1 MVGGELPLSLP
12 GCPLQPL
19 HAVHGDGVAVA
30 ARQEVGQLLQI
41 FSVSHQIFSPP
52 TPLCCHLHEV
62 LAAGEEP
69 GGEPEQLP
77 AALVAAPHR
86 VVSQLLQ
93 DLAVDLVTQNLLRMN
108 LRYFRIIVAEFPN
121 ARCVQYEVCVA
132 ISVYRVVTASFPDGP
147 ASCCSNLTLITS

>member
-1 MVGGELPLSLP
+1 MVCGELPLSLP
-12 GCPLQPL
+12 GGPLQPL

-41 FSVSHQIFSPP
+41 FSVTRYFLHCSA
-52 TPLCCHLHEV
+52 CCHLHEV

-77 AALVAAPHR
+77 AALVAAAHR
-86 VVSQLLQ
+86 VVRQLLQ

-108 LRYFRIIVAEFPN
+108 LPYFR
-121 ARCVQYEVCVA
+121 
-132 ISVYRVVTASFPDGP
+132 
-147 ASCCSNLTLITS
+147 

>member
-12 GCPLQPL
+12 GGPLQPL

-30 ARQEVGQLLQI
+30 ARQEVRQLLQI
-41 FSVSHQIFSPP
+41 FSVSSPDIFS
-52 TPLCCHLHEV
+52 TALQCCHLHEV

-77 AALVAAPHR
+77 AALVAAAHR
-86 VVSQLLQ
+86 VVRQLLQ

-108 LRYFRIIVAEFPN
+108 LPYFR
-121 ARCVQYEVCVA
+121 
-132 ISVYRVVTASFPDGP
+132 
-147 ASCCSNLTLITS
+147 